1 MPHYVNRVP
10 MGDQMNQPLDPRIRE
25 LERQLA
31 ELQAA
36 LVEARE
42 QAKAASRVR
51 SEFLSNVSHEVR
63 TPMNGVIGMTTL
75 LLDTD
80 LDRRQ
85 REYASVIKSS
95 SDALLLVINDLLDYS
110 KIEAGKLELE
120 RIEMD
125 LRAHVEEVATT
136 QAAAAAAKRLELVVD
151 VGADLPERV
160 LGDPGRIRRALANLV
175 SNAIKFTAAGEV
187 SIHVSRERG
196 PVKDLIRF
204 SVRDTGIGLT
214 AVQQSKLFRPFA
226 QADASTARQYGGTG
240 LGLSIVKRLAEL
252 MSGEVGVQSSPG
264 AGSIFWFSARLPP
277 CAREVVEDEP
287 PPAPA
292 EGRRVLVVDDNDT
305 NRRVIGELLE
315 AADYE
320 VESASSAM
328 DALSALRRSVNGG
341 KPFQAVLT
349 DHRMPGMDGLELARR
364 IREIPAVAEL
374 RLVLYSSIDDRSS
387 RQELRELGFAGH
399 LTKPM
404 RRKEILATMERV
416 LSHAGLEYTQ
426 RLRAIVTRD
435 VIVEDHQRRGRTV
448 LLVEDNATNRRV
460 AELFLERAGCE
471 VVLAADGS
479 EALGVLRERRVD
491 LVLMDVQMPVMD
503 GLEATRR
510 IRRDIP
516 GGARIPIV
524 GLTASALKEQVEV
537 CRVAGMD
544 EVIAKPLERER
555 LEAVLERYAPAI
567 GTRTGRHVILPP
579 AERAVPAAAPAAA
592 AAADISIP
600 RFREVTAGDA
610 VLARGLVETFEQSA
624 GQACSDI
631 ESCLDR
637 SDFVHA
643 RRAAHTLVGASANM
657 GATRLEAVAA
667 AIENAAAAED
677 GVTLRP
683 LVPVAR
689 RRLESALVELR
700 SLQTGGVA

>member
-1 MPHYVNRVP
+1 
-10 MGDQMNQPLDPRIRE
+10 MNQSSDPRIAE

-31 ELQAA
+31 ELRTA
-36 LVEARE
+36 LAEARE
-42 QAKAASRVR
+42 QAEAASRAR

-95 SDALLLVINDLLDYS
+95 ADSLLLVINDLLDYS

-125 LRAHVEEVATT
+125 LRAHIEEVAST
-136 QAAAAAAKRLELVVD
+136 QSAAAAAKRLELVVD

-160 LGDPGRIRRALANLV
+160 LGDPGRIRQALANLV
-175 SNAIKFTAAGEV
+175 SNAIKFTSEGEV

-196 PVKDLIRF
+196 PVQDLIRF
-204 SVRDTGIGLT
+204 SVRDTGIGLSPM
-214 AVQQSKLFRPFA
+214 QQSKLFRPFA

-264 AGSIFWFSARLPP
+264 AGSIFWFSARLPA
-277 CAREVVEDEP
+277 CAREVVEDAPAP
-287 PPAPA
+287 PPSPA

-315 AADYE
+315 AAEYE
-320 VESASSAM
+320 VETASSAM
-328 DALSALRRSVNGG
+328 DALSVLRRSVNGG

-364 IREIPAVAEL
+364 IREIPAVADL

-416 LSHAGLEYTQ
+416 LSHAALEFTQ
-426 RLRAIVTRD
+426 RVRAIVTRD

-479 EALGVLRERRVD
+479 EALAVLRGRRVD

-503 GLEATRR
+503 GLEATKR
-510 IRRDIP
+510 IRQEIA
-516 GGARIPIV
+516 GGTRLPIV
-524 GLTASALKEQVEV
+524 GLTANALSEQVEV
-537 CRVAGMD
+537 CRTAGMD
-544 EVIAKPLERER
+544 DVIAKPLERER

-567 GTRTGRHVILPP
+567 GARTGRHVILPP
-579 AERAVPAAAPAAA
+579 AERAVPRPAPAAA
-592 AAADISIP
+592 EISIP
-600 RFREVTAGDA
+600 RFREVTGGDT
-610 VLARGLVETFEQSA
+610 VLARGLIETFEHSA

-631 ESCLDR
+631 ESGLGR
-637 SDFVHA
+637 GDFVLA

-657 GATRLEAVAA
+657 GATRLEAVAV
-667 AIENAAAAED
+667 AIEHAAAAED
-677 GVTLRP
+677 GMTLRP
-683 LVPVAR
+683 LVPAVR
-689 RRLESALVELR
+689 RRLESALVELK
-700 SLQTGGVA
+700 SLQAGGGA

>member
-1 MPHYVNRVP
+1 MNRVP
-10 MGDQMNQPLDPRIRE
+10 VGDTLNDSPDPRIAE

-31 ELQAA
+31 ELQTA

-42 QAKAASRVR
+42 QADAASRAR
-51 SEFLSNVSHEVR
+51 SDFLSNVSHEVR

-85 REYASVIKSS
+85 REYAAVIKSS
-95 SDALLLVINDLLDYS
+95 ADALLLVINDLLDYS

-120 RIEMD
+120 RVEMD
-125 LRAHVEEVATT
+125 LRAHVEEVASM

-160 LGDPGRIRRALANLV
+160 LGDPGRIRQALANLV
-175 SNAIKFTAAGEV
+175 SNAIKFTAEGEV
-187 SIHVSRERG
+187 SIHVSKERG

-204 SVRDTGIGLT
+204 SVRDTGIGLEAAT
-214 AVQQSKLFRPFA
+214 IEKLFRPFA

-252 MSGEVGVQSSPG
+252 MSGEVGVQSKPG
-264 AGSIFWFSARLPP
+264 AGSIFWFSARLPA
-277 CAREVVEDEP
+277 CAREFVEDEP
-287 PPAPA
+287 TPSPT

-305 NRRVIGELLE
+305 NRRVIGDLL
-315 AADYE
+315 AGADYE
-320 VESASSAM
+320 VETAASAIE
-328 DALSALRRSVNGG
+328 ALSVLQRAAEDGM
-341 KPFQAVLT
+341 PFQAVLT
-349 DHRMPGMDGLELARR
+349 DHRMPGIDGIELARR
-364 IREIPAVAEL
+364 IRKVPSIAEL
-374 RLVLYSSIDDRSS
+374 RLVLYSSIDDKSNRL
-387 RQELRELGFAGH
+387 ELRELGFAGH
-399 LTKPM
+399 LSKPM
-404 RRKEILATMERV
+404 RRAELLATMERV
-416 LSHAGLEYTQ
+416 LSHAALEFTQ

-435 VIVEDHQRRGRTV
+435 VIVEDRQRRGRTV
-448 LLVEDNATNRRV
+448 LLVEDNPTNRRV
-460 AELFLERAGCE
+460 AELFLERAGCD

-479 EALGVLRERRVD
+479 EALALLKERRVD
-491 LVLMDVQMPVMD
+491 LVLMDVQLPVMD

-510 IRRDIP
+510 IRQEIA

-544 EVIAKPLERER
+544 DVIAKPLERER
-555 LEAVLERYAPAI
+555 LEAVLERYAPAV
-567 GTRTGRHVILPP
+567 GTRTGRHVIRPP
-579 AERAVPAAAPAAA
+579 AERAAPAGGE
-592 AAADISIP
+592 ISVP

-610 VLARGLVETFEQSA
+610 VLARGLIETFEHSA

-631 ESCLDR
+631 ESGLGR
-637 SDFVHA
+637 GDFPLA

-657 GATRLEAVAA
+657 GASRLEAVAA
-667 AIENAAAAED
+667 AMEHAAAQAD

-683 LVPVAR
+683 LVPAAR

-700 SLQTGGVA
+700 SLLSSGSA